1 MFAQLG
7 VFGKMIISFFLK
19 KGAAMLKMSEICI
32 LMSIFIAFVTTG
44 YLWFSGQQQ
53 EALFTATWIPSIL
66 TFVIYTE
73 IISRKD

>member
-1 MFAQLG
+1 
-7 VFGKMIISFFLK
+7 
-19 KGAAMLKMSEICI
+19 MLKMSEICI
-32 LMSIFIAFVTTG
+32 LMSVFIAFVTTG

-73 IISRKD
+73 IINRKD